1 MAKTGSATMEDLLK
15 QAKTTNR
22 LLAAQLKSQMSQM
35 ELVKLL
41 ATTGLTAREI
51 ADVLNTSAPTVAV
64 TLQRLRKIR
73 ESIKSAISARCR
85 GVASMENE
93 LLRHATTGEG
103 NKNE

>member
-1 MAKTGSATMEDLLK
+1 MAKSGSATMDDLLK

-51 ADVLNTSAPTVAV
+51 ADVLDTTAATVAV
-64 TLQRLRKIR
+64 TLQRLRHKAD
-73 ESIKSAISARCR
+73 KT
-85 GVASMENE
+85 SMRQSRTDVEE
-93 LLRHATTGEG
+93 
-103 NKNE
+103 

>member
-1 MAKTGSATMEDLLK
+1 MAKFASATIDDLLK

-51 ADVLNTSAPTVAV
+51 ADVLDTTAPTVAV
-64 TLQRLRKIR
+64 TLLRLRQKKAKR
-73 ESIKSAISARCR
+73 LR
-85 GVASMENE
+85 GVISLSIDAPS
-93 LLRHATTGEG
+93 
-103 NKNE
+103 

>member
-1 MAKTGSATMEDLLK
+1 MDDMLK

-64 TLQRLRKIR
+64 TLQRLRQKAGKTSSR
-73 ESIKSAISARCR
+73 QSRADIK
-85 GVASMENE
+85 E
-93 LLRHATTGEG
+93 
-103 NKNE
+103 

>member
-1 MAKTGSATMEDLLK
+1 MDDLLK

-64 TLQRLRKIR
+64 TLQRLRHKAGKISLR
-73 ESIKSAISARCR
+73 QARTDI
-85 GVASMENE
+85 EE
-93 LLRHATTGEG
+93 
-103 NKNE
+103 

>member
-1 MAKTGSATMEDLLK
+1 MAKAQMATIDDLLR

-51 ADVLNTSAPTVAV
+51 ADVLDTTAPTVAV
-64 TLQRLRKIR
+64 TLVRLRSKAAKKTGGR
-73 ESIKSAISARCR
+73 SQKR
-85 GVASMENE
+85 
-93 LLRHATTGEG
+93 LRSKEDGE
-103 NKNE
+103 ET

>member
-1 MAKTGSATMEDLLK
+1 MDDLLK

-64 TLQRLRKIR
+64 TLQRLRHKAGKTSLR
-73 ESIKSAISARCR
+73 QARTDI
-85 GVASMENE
+85 EE
-93 LLRHATTGEG
+93 
-103 NKNE
+103 

>member
-1 MAKTGSATMEDLLK
+1 MAKMGSATMDDLLK

-51 ADVLNTSAPTVAV
+51 ADVLDTTAATVAV
-64 TLQRLRKIR
+64 TLQRLRQKAG
-73 ESIKSAISARCR
+73 KSSVRQSRTDI
-85 GVASMENE
+85 EE
-93 LLRHATTGEG
+93 
-103 NKNE
+103 

>member
-1 MAKTGSATMEDLLK
+1 MAKLGSATMDDLLK

-64 TLQRLRKIR
+64 TLQRLRHKAGKTSLR
-73 ESIKSAISARCR
+73 QTQTDIK
-85 GVASMENE
+85 E
-93 LLRHATTGEG
+93 
-103 NKNE
+103 